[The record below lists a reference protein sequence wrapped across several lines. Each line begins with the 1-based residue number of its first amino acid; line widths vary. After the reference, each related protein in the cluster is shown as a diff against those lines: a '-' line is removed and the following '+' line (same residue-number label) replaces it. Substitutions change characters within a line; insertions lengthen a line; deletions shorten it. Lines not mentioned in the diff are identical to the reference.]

1 MRGAS
6 VEEGGLSSNTGDSFS
21 VMCRSLSIIFQ
32 KVEKVLSP
40 LLEERVRERGGSLV
54 SVLRS
59 TPHPS
64 PPLKGEGVRRFLKL
78 LYNLFIIIIS
88 HFLI

>member
-1 MRGAS
+1 MFDDLLHLQKAGVWLALPHAVDAS
-6 VEEGGLSSNTGDSFS
+6 GKF
-21 VMCRSLSIIFQ
+21 
-32 KVEKVLSP
+32 LSP